1 MMATNFQATWM
12 NSCGERDT
20 GRPPVRHCEI
30 SYATSLCNILCSIL
44 IGFCAHLQNNIY
56 MYNYR
61 DIQLQSFRSAI
72 AFYITHSLY
81 E

>member
-44 IGFCAHLQNNIY
+44 IGFCAHLQNNYNNIY

-61 DIQLQSFRSAI
+61 DIQL
-72 AFYITHSLY
+72 
-81 E
+81 